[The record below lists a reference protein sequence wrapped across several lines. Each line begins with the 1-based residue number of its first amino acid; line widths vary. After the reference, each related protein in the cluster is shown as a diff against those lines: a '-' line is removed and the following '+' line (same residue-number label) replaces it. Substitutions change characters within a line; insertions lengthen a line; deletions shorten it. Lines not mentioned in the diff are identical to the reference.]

1 MFIVS
6 TKYIFGKNCKIK
18 SKNRKESNIKK
29 CIIKLCYYTTGS
41 VITQRGLLLGI
52 AMQSKKQRVL

>member
-29 CIIKLCYYTTGS
+29 SY